1 VRLFVAI
8 APDAAARAAI
18 DLGRAR
24 LESSLGA
31 SAAAFKWVRAEN
43 VHITVHFLG
52 EVSAGQLDELRA
64 VLDEPL
70 SEPVFHAISSRLGA
84 FPDRGPV
91 RVIWRA
97 VEDGAAAMGRIHTAL
112 AERLRRA
119 RTMVDDRPFTPHLTL
134 ARARDRHSPRG
145 VREAL
150 TSVSVPSAA
159 WQVTEV
165 TLFRSDLSGPAPRYD
180 PVVAMPLA
188 RPRSTEGRP
197 VPDPDQ

>member
-1 VRLFVAI
+1 VRLFIAI
-8 APDAAARAAI
+8 APDAAARAAL

-24 LESSLGA
+24 LESALGA
-31 SAAAFKWVRAEN
+31 SAAAFRWARPEN
-43 VHITVHFLG
+43 VHVTVHFLG
-52 EVSAGQLDELRA
+52 EVAAGQLDELRA
-64 VLDEPL
+64 ALDEPL
-70 SEPVFHAISSRLGA
+70 SEPVFHASSSRLGA

-97 VEDGAAAMGRIHTAL
+97 VEDGAAAMARIHLAL

-119 RTMVDDRPFTPHLTL
+119 RMTVDDRPFRPHLTL
-134 ARARDRHSPRG
+134 ARARDRQSPRG
-145 VREAL
+145 VRAAL
-150 TSVSVPSAA
+150 ASVAVPAAA

-188 RPRSTEGRP
+188 RPRAAEGRP
-197 VPDPDQ
+197 ALDPDQ